1 MGLSWERPLP
11 RLIRRPGAA
20 IMAME
25 ATEALVT
32 EAMAAMATTVE
43 RGRLKPLLWLTLSLR
58 LMPMLGDTATAM
70 AMPVPT
76 TVATTALG
84 IMARGLLTMS
94 LKLMLMPAPTT
105 MATSAATGIWARGL
119 LMPRLMPMLGDT
131 ATTEATEAT
140 AVATTAGVTA
150 TTVE

>member
-58 LMPMLGDTATAM
+58 LMPMLGATAM

-84 IMARGLLTMS
+84 IMARGLLTLS
-94 LKLMLMPAPTT
+94 LKLMPKPAPTT
-105 MATSAATGIWARGL
+105 TAMPVPTSAATTALGIMVRGL
-119 LMPRLMPMLGDT
+119 LTLSLKLMPM
-131 ATTEATEAT
+131 
-140 AVATTAGVTA
+140 
-150 TTVE
+150 

>member
-58 LMPMLGDTATAM
+58 LMPMLGDTATATAM
-70 AMPVPT
+70 AVPTMAATSVDTGIWARGLLTLSLKLMPMPAPTTTAATTAMPVPT
-76 TVATTALG
+76 TV
-84 IMARGLLTMS
+84 
-94 LKLMLMPAPTT
+94 
-105 MATSAATGIWARGL
+105 ATSAATGIWARGL
-119 LMPRLMPMLGDT
+119 LT
-131 ATTEATEAT
+131 S
-140 AVATTAGVTA
+140 
-150 TTVE
+150 

>member
-1 MGLSWERPLP
+1 MGSLRPIAHSSSRMMKLLALLLSWERPLP

-76 TVATTALG
+76 TVAT
-84 IMARGLLTMS
+84 
-94 LKLMLMPAPTT
+94 
-105 MATSAATGIWARGL
+105 SAATGIWARGL
-119 LMPRLMPMLGDT
+119 LMLSLKLMLMP
-131 ATTEATEAT
+131 AP
-140 AVATTAGVTA
+140 
-150 TTVE
+150 

>member
-1 MGLSWERPLP
+1 MGSLRPIAHSSSRMMKLLALLLSWERPLP

-58 LMPMLGDTATAM
+58 LMPMLGDTATATAM
-70 AMPVPT
+70 AVPT

-84 IMARGLLTMS
+84 IMARGLLTLS
-94 LKLMLMPAPTT
+94 LKLMPKPAPTT
-105 MATSAATGIWARGL
+105 
-119 LMPRLMPMLGDT
+119 T
-131 ATTEATEAT
+131 A
-140 AVATTAGVTA
+140 ATTAMLVPTSGA
-150 TTVE
+150 TTALGIMAKGLLTLS

>member
-58 LMPMLGDTATAM
+58 LMPMLGDTATAT
-70 AMPVPT
+70 ATLVPT

-84 IMARGLLTMS
+84 IMARGLLTLS

-105 MATSAATGIWARGL
+105 LAATGIWARGL
-119 LMPRLMPMLGDT
+119 LMLRLMPMLGDT